1 MPQTEFKSSETYPEM
16 MIDLRSDTV
25 TRPTPGMK
33 DAMMHAAV
41 GDDVFGEDPTINDLE
56 NYTAALFG
64 KEAALFCTSGTQAN
78 QIAVKAHTQPG
89 EEVIIDRLAHI
100 YYYEGGGIAFNSGCS
115 VCLLEG
121 DRGRITAQQVANH
134 INPTDDPHRPLTRL
148 VCIENTMNKG
158 GGAIYDFNELIKI
171 QQVCKEHGLK
181 YHLDGARLFNA
192 IVETGKKP
200 SDFGSLFDSVSIC
213 LSKGL
218 GAPVGSLLI
227 GGKDFIQKARRI
239 RKVLGG
245 GMRQAGFLAAAGKYA
260 LLNHV
265 ERLKE
270 DHLRARKIGDML
282 AKLPYVTK
290 IIPIDTNMIFFHL
303 DGSMPSDTFLGK
315 LREKDIHALALSPQV
330 VRFVTHLDITDP
342 MLETLAKELKSF

>member
-1 MPQTEFKSSETYPEM
+1 M

-25 TRPTPGMK
+25 TRPTPGML
-33 DAMMHAAV
+33 DAMMHAKV
-41 GDDVFGEDPTINDLE
+41 GDDVFGEDPAINDLE
-56 NYTAALFG
+56 NYAAGLFN

-89 EEVIIDRLAHI
+89 DEVILDRLAHI
-100 YYYEGGGIAFNSGCS
+100 YYYEGGGVAFHSGCS

-121 DRGRITAQQVANH
+121 DRGRITTRQVSEH
-134 INPTDDPHRPLTRL
+134 INPADDPHRPLSRL

-158 GGAIYDFNELIKI
+158 GGAIYDFDELIAI
-171 QQVCKEHGLK
+171 QHVCRENGLK

-192 IVETGKKP
+192 IVETGRKP
-200 SDFGSLFDSVSIC
+200 AEFGNLFDSISIC

-218 GAPVGSLLI
+218 GAPVGSLLL
-227 GGKDFIQKARRI
+227 GDKDFILKARRI
-239 RKVLGG
+239 RKVFGG

-265 ERLKE
+265 DRLRE
-270 DHLRARKIGDML
+270 DHRRARQIGDML
-282 AKLPYVTK
+282 KKLPFVTD
-290 IIPIDTNMIFFHL
+290 IVPIDTNMIFFHL
-303 DGSMPSDTFLGK
+303 DDSVPSDTFLAK

-330 VRFVTHLDITDP
+330 VRFVTHLDITDT
-342 MLETLAKELKSF
+342 MLETLDKELKTL

>member
-1 MPQTEFKSSETYPEM
+1 

-25 TRPTPGMK
+25 TRPTAGML

-41 GDDVFGEDPTINDLE
+41 GDDVFGEDPAINDLE
-56 NYTAALFG
+56 QYAAGLFN

-78 QIAVKAHTQPG
+78 QIAVKAHTQPA

-121 DRGRITAQQVANH
+121 DRGRITAAQVKEH
-134 INPTDDPHRPLTRL
+134 INPLDDPHRPLTRL

-158 GGAIYDFNELIKI
+158 GGAIYDFNELVRIEE
-171 QQVCKEHGLK
+171 VCRQHGLK

-200 SDFGSLFDSVSIC
+200 ADFGRIFDSVSIC

-227 GGKDFIQKARRI
+227 GDTDFIRKARRI

-260 LLNHV
+260 LLNHID
-265 ERLKE
+265 RLKE
-270 DHLRARKIGDML
+270 DHLKARQIGEML
-282 AKLPYVTK
+282 KKLPFVSH
-290 IIPIDTNMIFFHL
+290 IVPIDTNMIFFHL
-303 DGSMPSDTFLGK
+303 DDSMPSDTFLKK
-315 LREKDIHALALSPQV
+315 LRRRDIHALALSPQV
-330 VRFVTHLDITDP
+330 VRFVTHLDITGD
-342 MLETLAKELKSF
+342 MMETLEKRLSAF